1 MAATQHQATSIAG
14 VDLDRVRAALGP
26 VLVAHD
32 VTLADLE
39 FLMDRHGWTLR
50 VTIERLGPDEVSGN
64 VTLDD
69 CAEVSRDASL
79 VLDVED
85 LIAQHYNLE
94 VSSPGLDRRL
104 RTPADFARFTGK
116 TARVKLRS
124 PAPDGQ
130 RLLRGVLNQAPD
142 GVVAVIVDGKRI
154 ETPFENVEQA
164 NLVFEL
170 VPQPKKGSGK
180 TTQKPG
186 TARRA
191 RPKS

>member
-1 MAATQHQATSIAG
+1 MAATEHQAVIAG

-26 VLVAHD
+26 VLSAHD
-32 VTLADLE
+32 VVLADLE
-39 FLMDRHGWTLR
+39 FVTDRQGWTLR
-50 VTIERLGPDEVSGN
+50 LTIERPGPDEISGN

-104 RTPADFARFTGK
+104 RTLADFVRFTGK
-116 TARVKLRS
+116 TARVKLRA

-130 RLLRGVLNQAPD
+130 RLLRGALERAPD

-170 VPQPKKGSGK
+170 EPQPKKGSGK

-186 TARRA
+186 AAKRA

>member
-1 MAATQHQATSIAG
+1 MAATEHQAVIAG

-26 VLVAHD
+26 VLSAHD
-32 VTLADLE
+32 VALADLE
-39 FLMDRHGWTLR
+39 FVTDRQGWTLR
-50 VTIERLGPDEVSGN
+50 LTIERPGPDEVSGN

-116 TARVKLRS
+116 TARVKLRA

-130 RLLRGVLNQAPD
+130 RLLRGALDPAPD

-186 TARRA
+186 AAKRA